1 MVDHHIDFVGPI
13 HVMKHGWKIQ
23 PNKNGGISSWE
34 SHLGV
39 SMAMGVPQKW
49 MVFVRENL
57 TKMDDDWGCSHFRK
71 PPSVNYVCSIDS

>member
-34 SHLGV
+34 SYVGV

-49 MVFVRENL
+49 MVFVRENP
-57 TKMDDDWGCSHFRK
+57 TKMDDFGV
-71 PPSVNYVCSIDS
+71 PPLSETTICKLCMFH